1 MFDKLSFRFK
11 LLSLPVI
18 ATLCFLVVIAVSVIL
33 GNRSTALLTEIEYG
47 HYPAVA
53 LTRDL
58 EDTLSQIQRGLQ
70 DSVAAEDAG
79 ALGSIDALRDQF
91 LAQIA
96 KVRELSVVEEGGIDR
111 LGDSFVEYY
120 ELAQHSSERMI
131 NGDMDTGLTSS
142 LMLMRTKYNGI
153 NDALQVNTKQQ
164 TQEIRLA
171 FATARDGQGATTQIV
186 AGVLLVGAMV
196 LMLGSFLVIRGVG
209 RSVGRVQGESEG
221 LSSASSQVAA
231 SAQGVSQGTSEQA
244 AAVQETMSSLE
255 QMRASINQNSE
266 NSRELEQMALKG
278 AQDAEESG
286 EVVKQTLAAMQIIA
300 DKITIVEE
308 IAYQTNLLALNAAIE
323 AARAGDHG
331 KGFAVV
337 AAEVRKLAERSQ
349 SAASEIGEVAAS
361 SVKIASRSGELL
373 AELIPSIRKTAE
385 LVQEVAATSR
395 EQATG
400 VAQISEAMAR
410 VDQVTQTN
418 ASSAEELSSTSE
430 QLSAQAAALKQVME
444 FFSVGNDE
452 AYRVGAEAATSLGAA
467 AATESDGE
475 YTQF

>member
-18 ATLCFLVVIAVSVIL
+18 ATLSFLVVIGVSLIL
-33 GNRSTALLTEIEYG
+33 GNRSAALLSEIEHG
-47 HYPAVA
+47 HYPAVS

-58 EDTLSQIQRGLQ
+58 EDTLSLIQRGLQ
-70 DSVAAEDAG
+70 DAVAAEDAG
-79 ALGSIDALRDQF
+79 MLGSMDALRDQF
-91 LAQIA
+91 LVQIA
-96 KVRELSVVEEGGIDR
+96 KIRELSVVEEQNIDR
-111 LGDSFVEYY
+111 LGDAFVEYY

-131 NGDMDTGLTSS
+131 GGEMDAGLTSS

-153 NDALQVNTKQQ
+153 YDALEANSKQ
-164 TQEIRLA
+164 EANAIRLA
-171 FATARDGQGATTQIV
+171 FEATRAGQKSMTQIV
-186 AGVLLVGAMV
+186 SGVLLAGAMV
-196 LMLGSFLVIRGVG
+196 LMLGSFLVIRGVSG
-209 RSVGRVQGESEG
+209 TVGRVKGESEG

-255 QMRASINQNSE
+255 QMRASINQNAE

-286 EVVKQTLAAMQIIA
+286 RVVEETLSAMQTIA
-300 DKITIVEE
+300 DKISIVEE

-323 AARAGDHG
+323 AARAGDYG

-349 SAASEIGEVAAS
+349 SAASEIGEVASS

-395 EQATG
+395 EQSSG

-452 AYRVGAEAATSLGAA
+452 AYRAGTEAASC
-467 AATESDGE
+467 
-475 YTQF
+475 